1 MASPDIETT
10 YTRMIRADTA
20 LSNARVGNKRFRTP
34 ETEDKIVELSR
45 AYIEAL
51 AAWREACRTA
61 LLGQAA

>member
-10 YTRMIRADTA
+10 YTRMVRADTA
-20 LSNARVGNKRFRTP
+20 LSNASAGSKRHRTQ

-45 AYIEAL
+45 AYTGPL